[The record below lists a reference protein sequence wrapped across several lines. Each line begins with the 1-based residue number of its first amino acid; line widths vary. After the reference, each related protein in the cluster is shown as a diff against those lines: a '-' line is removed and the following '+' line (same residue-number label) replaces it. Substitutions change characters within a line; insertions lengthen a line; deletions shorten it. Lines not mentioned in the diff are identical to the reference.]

1 MTNLHPLLAAALF
14 LFFLSC
20 AAAAADPVPDSCE
33 AIRDFVDVSFC
44 ASRLRSVPG
53 AAAADRHGHLL
64 MAADLAAASGASAR
78 DAAAALARRV
88 AGDDQAARRR
98 EDALEAC
105 GILYGAASV
114 PALRLMRGYAAAR
127 SWATARALLPLTGQA
142 GIGCD
147 AALGGSPA
155 LAGGGGEMAAAN
167 REFDQLSTMAT
178 ALLNKVSV
186 S

>member
-1 MTNLHPLLAAALF
+1 MGRVRPLLAAA
-14 LFFLSC
+14 
-20 AAAAADPVPDSCE
+20 AAALLCCYCYGGAAADAVAESCD

-78 DAAAALARRV
+78 DAAAALARD
-88 AGDDQAARRR
+88 AEGTGGGGPAAR
-98 EDALEAC
+98 DALEAC

-127 SWATARALLPLTGQA
+127 SWGAARALLPLTGQA

-147 AALGGSPA
+147 AALAGAGSA
-155 LAGGGGEMAAAN
+155 AAATGMAGAN

-178 ALLNKVSV
+178 ALLNKAS
-186 S
+186 

>member
-1 MTNLHPLLAAALF
+1 MGKVRPLLAVAAAL
-14 LFFLSC
+14 LLCCSSC
-20 AAAAADPVPDSCE
+20 YGGAAADAVAESCD

-78 DAAAALARRV
+78 ERDADGGAGGPAAL
-88 AGDDQAARRR
+88 
-98 EDALEAC
+98 DALEAC
-105 GILYGAASV
+105 GILYGASSV

-127 SWATARALLPLTGQA
+127 SWGAARALLPLTGQA

-147 AALGGSPA
+147 AALAGAGS
-155 LAGGGGEMAAAN
+155 AAAAARMAGPN

-178 ALLNKVSV
+178 ALLNKVS
-186 S
+186 